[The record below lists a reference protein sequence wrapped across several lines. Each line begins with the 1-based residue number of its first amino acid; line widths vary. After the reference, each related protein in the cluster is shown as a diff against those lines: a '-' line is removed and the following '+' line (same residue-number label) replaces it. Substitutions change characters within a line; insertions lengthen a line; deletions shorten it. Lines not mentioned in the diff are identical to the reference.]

1 MLKYIASSI
10 LFFFLSLTKI
20 EGQSKKELTIK
31 TFYEANYE
39 TSLQRDSTNV
49 NSKVLDIGSLYIGDH
64 ISVFQS
70 AGKIQQDSMWAN
82 LNYIPGTVLNYSDYK
97 SAKFDFTVI
106 KKNRSNTLRF
116 QEVLI
121 GGSLVGYDEKLK
133 LTDWKILPETQKI
146 SNYNCK
152 KAICNFRGR
161 NYTAWFTEE
170 IPFPDGPY
178 KFNGLPGLIV
188 KIYDEKNYFSFEL
201 VSFMKKQRTIILR
214 NDLHNVENKNFYKTK
229 IDRLNAVISNSPNVS
244 TAEKRK
250 PIVYNPIEIKFP

>member
-1 MLKYIASSI
+1 MLKYITFST
-10 LFFFLSLTKI
+10 LFFFLNLMKI
-20 EGQSKKELTIK
+20 EAQRKNEVIIK

-39 TSLQRDSTNV
+39 TSLQKDSTNV
-49 NSKVLDIGSLYIGDH
+49 NSKVLDIGSLYIGDE

-106 KKNRSNTLRF
+106 KKSGSNTLRF
-116 QEVLI
+116 QEALI

-133 LTDWKILPETQKI
+133 LMDWKILPETKKI
-146 SNYNCK
+146 SNYSCK

-170 IPFPDGPY
+170 IPFQDGPY

-201 VSFMKKQRTIILR
+201 VSFLKKQRTIILK
-214 NDLHNVENKNFYKTK
+214 NDLHTVENKKFYKTK

-244 TAEKRK
+244 IDQKRK
-250 PIVYNPIEIKFP
+250 PIIYNPIELFP